1 MLEAALEVPGMTDD
15 LDRIRE
21 NYFRSKSSDDYRTD
35 EWILDL
41 FAGFQDPCPYQAD
54 FDGLD
59 PSFSWGSRCFVNP
72 PYSNPGPWVDRA
84 IMENKKGKMIV
95 MLLKHDSSTKAWR
108 RLHEAGAHFLAPI
121 GRLKHQTG
129 RSANFPSILVV
140 LS

>member
-1 MLEAALEVPGMTDD
+1 MDD

-41 FAGFQDPCPYQAD
+41 FAGFQDPCPFQAD
-54 FDGLD
+54 FNGLD
-59 PSFSWGSRCFVNP
+59 PSFSWGPRCFVNP
-72 PYSNPGPWVDRA
+72 PYSKPGPWVDRA
-84 IMENKKGKMIV
+84 ILENKKGKLIV
-95 MLLKHDSSTKAWR
+95 L
-108 RLHEAGAHFLAPI
+108 LHEAGAHFLAPI